1 MGVGSLL
8 QKYLKDTQDYDSVE
22 VRNTLNNLGA
32 PLQKAYSSSLSSNDE
47 NLVIASLIGLGS
59 AQYVNNELED
69 MIIKLTMDKNVK
81 QRIRA
86 AALVMVKIYAKSPKV
101 CKKTNRIY

>member
-1 MGVGSLL
+1 M
-8 QKYLKDTQDYDSVE
+8 KDTQDYDSAA

-32 PLQKAYSSSLSSNDE
+32 PLQKDYSGPLSSNDE
-47 NLVIASLIGLGS
+47 NLVIASLIGLGN

-69 MIIKLTMDKNVK
+69 LIIKVIMDKNVK

-86 AALVMVKIYAKSPKV
+86 AALVMVKIYAKNPKV
-101 CKKTNRIY
+101 YQVMNMIY